1 MDFARPSCYKLYKS
15 PKKRI
20 LVLFCLY
27 FSTIL
32 QANCQD
38 ITFHILTTESLVVG
52 LITRCNLSGR
62 SLISFFLSE
71 PIRLVNSCM
80 PLPLPSAFLFS
91 HTLKVTPHSWMQS
104 RRSERCLLDLS
115 FGALF
120 KFSFLSH
127 SSATSTKLLVNMST
141 NFEKLSKMPWTHIA
155 IKYGSL

>member
-1 MDFARPSCYKLYKS
+1 MDFACSSCYKLYKS

-32 QANCQD
+32 QANCHD
-38 ITFHILTTESLVVG
+38 ITFHILTTESLVVI
-52 LITRCNLSGR
+52 LITRCNLSES

-91 HTLKVTPHSWMQS
+91 QTLKVGPHSWMQS
-104 RRSERCLLDLS
+104 RRSERCLLDVS
-115 FGALF
+115 FGSFIQIFLF
-120 KFSFLSH
+120 VPFQRNINQTSHQYVYKF
-127 SSATSTKLLVNMST
+127 
-141 NFEKLSKMPWTHIA
+141 
-155 IKYGSL
+155 